1 MLPSLQALALE
12 SAPTG
17 PVATGTKQSD
27 PAASVKRQSEPAAP
41 ENNQPDLLKLIS
53 KPKRAGALVRVRNR
67 EKEPDST
74 GLHLSRL
81 KGYLEEV
88 YTSYKT
94 AYEKVK
100 SGGVDPTASGGDFSG
115 PFSHRIK
122 FECPFLPIR
131 TVRMGF

>member
-17 PVATGTKQSD
+17 PVATGTKQ
-27 PAASVKRQSEPAAP
+27 PEPAAP
-41 ENNQPDLLKLIS
+41 ENKQSDLLKIIS
-53 KPKRAGALVRVRNR
+53 KPKRAGALVREQAR
-67 EKEPDST
+67 EKQPDST
-74 GLHLSRL
+74 ELHLRDL
-81 KGYLEEV
+81 KGYLEDV

-100 SGGVDPTASGGDFSG
+100 SGGVDPTESGGDFSG

-131 TVRMGF
+131 TVRIGF